1 MAGLTPRKESF
12 ALEYIRTGSAKASA
26 IAAGYSPKS
35 ASTSA
40 ARLLKDP
47 VVTAFI
53 DAARERSIAVAQYT
67 ATEAMRELEDG
78 MRFARETK
86 NATALARLIELRMK
100 QSGLLVERSD
110 VRMLGG
116 FQIKIS
122 GIDYPHPAESEAAT
136 TVAAGVV
143 QGVSSTGQSE

>member
-86 NATALARLIELRMK
+86 TALARLIELRMK